1 MAIYDIHGA
10 VLSDTKPLADQTI
23 LPYPTIRSA
32 ADLTAHGCTLTTSD
46 ETVTLSG
53 DANSYTALD
62 IPAADVESQYVRFSA
77 ECAITSGGA
86 KLQLAGRKKNSASNM
101 VADLAAIK
109 AGTVEQGID
118 LAWYDVYSD
127 FDMTKSLELRITLT
141 GAKSSIR
148 MTRPALL
155 KKAFDCSF
163 VADTGAA
170 LGKVL
175 ENVQTAIRESIVVP
189 DASYTAPDGSKY
201 LLQVSAAGETV
212 FVPVIPKKALFI
224 GNSLL
229 IGFGQF
235 GMCASNA
242 QSDYYYHVTQA
253 ILKQNASFTADRAA
267 GTSLEGA
274 TSDETQD
281 TAYSSI
287 SGKLSADLDLVIV
300 QLSDNTNNAESI
312 AYLLGGGAKRLLT
325 KIRTACPKAR
335 VVWAAAW
342 YSSTEKLNA
351 IQKACADTGC
361 LFVDFSDLRTSENQG
376 AIGNTITYPDG
387 SSSTIEASGVAS
399 HPGDKGMKAIADRLL
414 EKLGIANDGAAA
426 QQTGG

>member
-62 IPAADVESQYVRFSA
+62 IPVADVESQYVRFSA

-101 VADLAAIK
+101 VADLAAIQ
-109 AGTVEQGID
+109 AGTVDQGID

-141 GAKSSIR
+141 GANSSIR
-148 MTRPALL
+148 MTHPALL

-163 VADTGAA
+163 VADTGAT

-175 ENVQTAIRESIVVP
+175 ENVQTAIRESSV
-189 DASYTAPDGSKY
+189 
-201 LLQVSAAGETV
+201 
-212 FVPVIPKKALFI
+212 VPVIPKKALFI

-229 IGFGQF
+229 VGFGQF

-253 ILKQNASFTADRAA
+253 ILKKNASFTADRAA

-274 TSDETQD
+274 TSDETQN

-287 SGKLSADLDLVIV
+287 SSKLSADLDLVIV

-351 IQKACADTGC
+351 IQKACAYTGC

-387 SSSTIEASGVAS
+387 SSSTVEASGVAS